1 MMPKALNHKRAAA
14 LLGAGI
20 LFLVIGAFRGE
31 IAVVLEKAVIICLEC
46 VGIG

>member
-1 MMPKALNHKRAAA
+1 MPKALNNKRAAI
-14 LLGAGI
+14 LLAAGI

-31 IAVVLEKAVIICLEC
+31 IAFVLQNAIMICLEC

>member
-1 MMPKALNHKRAAA
+1 MSKAFRKFKAPI

-31 IAVVLEKAVIICLEC
+31 VLVVLQKAVIICLEC

>member
-1 MMPKALNHKRAAA
+1 MATLCKKYKAPL

-20 LFLVIGAFRGE
+20 LFLGIGAFRGE
-31 IAVVLEKAVIICLEC
+31 IVVVLQKAVIICLEC